1 MITGKKQM
9 VKNKT
14 NKRFLRFL
22 WGSLPWVAVV
32 LLIIFIIA
40 FVIEIKEKKTKLEE
54 EKKAAIKKEIQSVKV
69 ITLNLNPHRLED
81 KLNLPAE
88 IEPYEN
94 LWVKSEAMGQILE
107 VFIDEGQIVKKGQVL
122 VRLDDR
128 DYTATLARI
137 EAGYNLAQTE
147 YKRLSPLV
155 KNNIAPES
163 ELDRIK
169 AQIKEL
175 EAQRESAKLALSR
188 TRIQSPIS
196 GRINELKAK
205 KGDQL
210 APGSPVAQILQYEQ
224 VKVVVGIPESDVAA
238 VFDLKEADVIIE
250 ALDGFR
256 IKGKKIFLSRQPG
269 TLARLYDLE
278 LLVPNPD
285 GRILSGMF
293 ARVEI
298 VKKVYED
305 ALTIPIYALINKGDG
320 YIVYVEEDG
329 KARERTV
336 KIGMLSGL
344 EAHVLSGLNPGD
356 KIIIVGHRFL
366 DEGQPVE
373 VIKKVNDL
381 KEIYES

>member
-1 MITGKKQM
+1 MAKDRKD
-9 VKNKT
+9 
-14 NKRFLRFL
+14 KRFLRFL
-22 WGSLPWVAVV
+22 WGSIPWVAFV
-32 LLIIFIIA
+32 LLSIFIIVMV
-40 FVIEIKEKKTKLEE
+40 FQIREKKTKLEE
-54 EKKAAIKKEIQSVKV
+54 EKKAAIKKEIPSVKV
-69 ITLNLNPHRLED
+69 ITLNLNPRQLED

-94 LWVKSEAMGQILE
+94 LWLKSEAMGQILE
-107 VFIDEGQIVKKGQVL
+107 VFVEEGQIVKKGQVL

-128 DYTATLARI
+128 DYITTLARI

-163 ELDRIK
+163 ELDRLK
-169 AQIKEL
+169 AQIKDY

-210 APGSPVAQILQYEQ
+210 APGSPVAQILQFEQ

-238 VFDLKEADVIIE
+238 VFDLEEADVIIE
-250 ALDGFR
+250 ALNGR
-256 IKGKKIFLSRQPG
+256 RVKGKKVFLSRQPG

-278 LLVPNPD
+278 LLVPNPN
-285 GRILSGMF
+285 GRILPGMF

-298 VKKVYED
+298 VKRVFED
-305 ALTIPIYALINKGDG
+305 ALTIPIYALINKGDE

-329 KARERTV
+329 KARVRTV
-336 KIGMLSGL
+336 KIGMLSGW
-344 EAHVLSGLNPGD
+344 EAHILSGLVPGE

-373 VIKKVNDL
+373 VIKNVNDP

>member
-1 MITGKKQM
+1 M
-9 VKNKT
+9 
-14 NKRFLRFL
+14 RFL
-22 WGSLPWVAVV
+22 WASIPWVVV
-32 LLIIFIIA
+32 MLIFLFILA
-40 FVIEIKEKKTKLEE
+40 KGCEIKEKKTRLEE
-54 EKKAAIKKEIQSVKV
+54 EKKAAIKKEIQAVKV

-94 LWVKSEAMGQILE
+94 LWVKSEAMGQVLE
-107 VFIDEGQIVKKGQVL
+107 IFVEEGQIVKKGQVL

-128 DYTATLARI
+128 DYVTGLARI

-147 YKRLSPLV
+147 YKRLSSLV
-155 KNNIAPES
+155 KNKIAPES
-163 ELDRIK
+163 ELDRFK
-169 AQIKEL
+169 AQIKDF

-205 KGDQL
+205 QGDQL
-210 APGSPVAQILQYEQ
+210 APGSSVAQILQFEQ
-224 VKVVVGIPESDVAA
+224 VKVVVGIPESDVSA
-238 VFDLKEADVIIE
+238 VFDLKEADIIIE
-250 ALDGFR
+250 ALDGR
-256 IKGKKIFLSRQPG
+256 RVKGKKIFLSRQPG

-298 VKKVYED
+298 VKKVFED
-305 ALTIPIYALINKGDG
+305 ALTIPIYALINKGDE

-329 KARERTV
+329 KARVRTV
-336 KIGMLSGL
+336 RIGLLSGL
-344 EAHVLSGLNPGD
+344 EAHVLSGLNP
-356 KIIIVGHRFL
+356 KERIIIVGHRFL

-373 VIKKVNDL
+373 VIKNVNDL